1 MSAQSNAA
9 PVVIKRKKVVGGGEH
24 HGGAWKVAYADF
36 VTAMMAFFLLMWL
49 LNATTEQQRKGISD
63 YFSPTVPISRTSGGG
78 EGAFGGESVF
88 SQDVLTQN
96 GTGAAQRLATS
107 SQQARGEMGQ
117 MEGGN
122 LSAEQ
127 EAEAQAF
134 STIESM
140 LTGRSGESM
149 VSDDLLRHIVT
160 RVTDE
165 GLVIEIFDLPG
176 ALLFEA
182 EQTSPTRLLQDL
194 SVLLASAANLV
205 INDAALAGYARA
217 QPITLVRN
225 PVWDLS
231 TARANQFR
239 RMLEDAGLAAPRM
252 RRITGH
258 ADRSPNVTDPM
269 DLRNNR
275 LQMILLRSRDRE
287 N

>member
-1 MSAQSNAA
+1 
-9 PVVIKRKKVVGGGEH
+9 
-24 HGGAWKVAYADF
+24 
-36 VTAMMAFFLLMWL
+36 
-49 LNATTEQQRKGISD
+49 
-63 YFSPTVPISRTSGGG
+63 
-78 EGAFGGESVF
+78 
-88 SQDVLTQN
+88 
-96 GTGAAQRLATS
+96 
-107 SQQARGEMGQ
+107 
-117 MEGGN
+117 
-122 LSAEQ
+122 
-127 EAEAQAF
+127 
-134 STIESM
+134 
-140 LTGRSGESM
+140 M

-217 QPITLVRN
+217 RPITLVRN

-239 RMLEDAGLAAPRM
+239 RMLEEAGLAATRM

-258 ADRSPNVTDPM
+258 ADRSPNAADPM

-275 LQMILLRSRDRE
+275 LQLILLRSQGRE